1 MLATR
6 YKHLWTMQHPCSYA
20 EHSAMRGPSMG
31 PQSHGPL
38 QNKKIAF
45 TQPLCNYCAVYAQV

>member
-1 MLATR
+1 MARRAGTR
-6 YKHLWTMQHPCSYA
+6 GALIPVYQFLLKWYTMFPW
-20 EHSAMRGPSMG
+20 
-31 PQSHGPL
+31 SHDPL